1 MKENKLYFSR
11 KCFSLYIL
19 NTKLFA
25 LKSDLEG
32 GKFFEKGKKTD
43 LKAERHDFSLLYLC
57 SGDIIDKK

>member
-19 NTKLFA
+19 NIKLFA

-43 LKAERHDFSLLYLC
+43 LKAERHDFLSTISL
-57 SGDIIDKK
+57 